1 MEKTEIKS
9 FDVVGIKIRT
19 ANDGSA
25 ATDLPKLWGRFMEA
39 NLKEKIPNKADDSIY
54 FLYSNYEGDHTQPYD
69 AIIGCKVSSLDKI
82 PDGMISHHVE
92 AGNMAKFVAK
102 GSLIKGEAIINKWF
116 EIWKSGADRSFTTD
130 FEVYDERSK
139 DIQNAEVDIFISLN

>member
-1 MEKTEIKS
+1 METTQIDG
-9 FDVVGIKIRT
+9 FDIVGIKIRT

-25 ATDLPKLWGRFMEA
+25 GRDLPVLWSRFMDTK
-39 NLKEKIPNKADDSIY
+39 LKDKIPNKTDDSIY

-69 AIIGCKVSSLDKI
+69 AIIGCKVSSIDEV
-82 PDGMISHHVE
+82 PDGMIAHRINS
-92 AGNMAKFVAK
+92 GNMAKFVAQ

-116 EIWKSGADRSFTTD
+116 EIWKSDIDRTFDTD

-139 DIQNAEVDIFISLN
+139 DVQNAEVDIFISVK